1 MVSAKTQGSKLRQ
14 ANRHMHPVLTVSAVR
29 VCGVRCVRGEKC
41 EGCTEK
47 GDFLRLVKK
56 VLPKQIE
63 LQQAAKAAKAAKAPA
78 AAAAKGA
85 DKKDL

>member
-1 MVSAKTQGSKLRQ
+1 MDFEKMRVKELKQTLQ
-14 ANRHMHPVLTVSAVR
+14 AW
-29 VCGVRCVRGEKC
+29 GEKC

-63 LQQAAKAAKAAKAPA
+63 LQQAAKAAKGGAAPA
-78 AAAAKGA
+78 AGGA

>member
-1 MVSAKTQGSKLRQ
+1 MC
-14 ANRHMHPVLTVSAVR
+14 
-29 VCGVRCVRGEKC
+29 VCGVCCRGEKC

-63 LQQAAKAAKAAKAPA
+63 LQQAAKAAKEAKAPQA
-78 AAAAKGA
+78 SQGA